1 MSLIEIHAGLANTGT
16 LFIGFIGMWALFFR
30 FRNRPLDASWY
41 GAAIIGELLLVAQAL
56 LGAYLFY
63 GMGLSAALP
72 RPFMHLLYGV
82 VSVVTIPA
90 AQSYFGHLEDEQVK
104 AVAMAVACLFLWG
117 ILLRASQ
124 VAQYSGPVL

>member
-1 MSLIEIHAGLANTGT
+1 MSIIEIHVRLANTAT

-41 GAAIIGELLLVAQAL
+41 GAAMIGELLLVAQGL

-82 VSVVTIPA
+82 VSIITIPA
-90 AQSYFGHLEDEQVK
+90 AQSYFGQLEDEKVK
-104 AVAMAVACLFLWG
+104 AVAMAATCLFLWG

-124 VAQYSGPVL
+124 VAQYPGVVS